1 MKLDEEVIWHKIK
14 KIILKQLR
22 KGKRS
27 FRIISEDN
35 TKEYEASR
43 LRERRRKALS
53 KIVIPGKKAK

>member
-1 MKLDEEVIWHKIK
+1 MKLGEEVIWHKIK

-35 TKEYEASR
+35 TKEYEAR
-43 LRERRRKALS
+43 QTQ
-53 KIVIPGKKAK
+53 GKKEKSP